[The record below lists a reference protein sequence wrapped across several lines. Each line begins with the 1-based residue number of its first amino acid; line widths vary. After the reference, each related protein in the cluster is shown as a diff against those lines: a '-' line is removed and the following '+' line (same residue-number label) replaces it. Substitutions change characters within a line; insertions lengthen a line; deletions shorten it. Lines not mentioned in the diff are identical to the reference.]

1 MASAVAESLGRAGGD
16 HYFAERC
23 FGAIWVELILG
34 RDSGAHLRELDST
47 ERGHAGGCNP
57 RLRDSTDLGCVR
69 ISVFAYIKYA
79 IHLLTN
85 QHSCSTGVT
94 F

>member
-47 ERGHAGGCNP
+47 ERGHAGGSAVP
-57 RLRDSTDLGCVR
+57 DYVTAPTLDAFVYL
-69 ISVFAYIKYA
+69 Y
-79 IHLLTN
+79 LLI
-85 QHSCSTGVT
+85 
-94 F
+94 